1 MTDDDVAAEFG
12 DLLSRGDE
20 LWAQVVAALIVRGDQ
35 GFLVL
40 WSRREHEVDDEAES
54 FDVTAFQDD
63 FCNSAQQMLGRNVV
77 SAVCDTVVH
86 IALTQ

>member
-20 LWAQVVAALIVRGDQ
+20 LCGQVVAAVIVRGDEV
-35 GFLVL
+35 FLVL
-40 WSRREHEVDDEAES
+40 WSRWEDEVDDKTES
-54 FDVTAFQDD
+54 FDITAFQDD

-77 SAVCDTVVH
+77 SAVYITVIH